1 VEESEREA
9 VGFVEANRYMVL
21 GTADGAG
28 VPWVSPVY
36 FAAVGL
42 RRFLWVSKPGA
53 RHSRN
58 LAEQAAVSIVVFDST
73 VPIFQGRGLYMTGIA
88 GEVPADEQVESID
101 VFSRRTLSHG
111 AEAWSVDDVGPSTP
125 FRLYRAD
132 IDHHWVLDDHDE
144 RIPFTPA

>member
-1 VEESEREA
+1 MEEPEREA
-9 VGFVEANRYMVL
+9 VGIVEGNRFMVL

-58 LAEQAAVSIVVFDST
+58 LAEREAVSIVVFDSS
-73 VPIFQGRGLYMTGIA
+73 VPIGQGRGLYMA
-88 GEVPADEQVESID
+88 GVAREVPADERAESID

-111 AEAWSVDDVGPSTP
+111 GEAWGVGDVGPSSR

-132 IDHHWVLDDHDE
+132 VGRHWVLDDHDE
-144 RIPFTPA
+144 RVPFSPG